1 MPSRR
6 RSFALARTGAATL
19 VPTFATAP
27 GRSPSPHAL
36 CPSHSSQANV
46 EDEPQQLEEFAY
58 EAYEFDSN
66 VLVGGDGV
74 ELALGRMLI
83 ELPVPVLARGINEA
97 ANELALVI
105 GEPRQINGRAKG
117 PLELPGRI

>member
-1 MPSRR
+1 M
-6 RSFALARTGAATL
+6 
-19 VPTFATAP
+19 
-27 GRSPSPHAL
+27 
-36 CPSHSSQANV
+36 